1 MLRAPIGCQAV
12 SLPGVIVGD
21 RLSQLLSVLLDVVS
35 CVDHGSFCHAQL
47 ADGVRRRRRRQNA
60 SIVQIRSTSSID

>member
-1 MLRAPIGCQAV
+1 V
-12 SLPGVIVGD
+12 SLPGVVVWD
-21 RLSQLLSVLLDVVS
+21 RPSQLLSVSLDVVN

-60 SIVQIRSTSSID
+60 CIVQIGTTSSID